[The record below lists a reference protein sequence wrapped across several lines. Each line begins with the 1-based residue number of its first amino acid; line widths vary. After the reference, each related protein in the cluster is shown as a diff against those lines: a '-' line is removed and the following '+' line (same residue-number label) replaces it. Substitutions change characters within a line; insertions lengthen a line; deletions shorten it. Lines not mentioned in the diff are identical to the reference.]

1 MDAPVG
7 IPTAPKPFIV
17 KAIKAF
23 DKGARVPASLA
34 SDFLPWSVCAIAK
47 VEMRDLSPVFVANFF
62 KHLEKLFSL
71 PSAIVKK

>member
-34 SDFLPWSVCAIAK
+34 LAFFPWSVIALSK
-47 VEMRDLSPVFVANFF
+47 VEMRDLSSVIVANFF